1 MVFDYS
7 DSSERKTFV
16 VSYCYFKKCSAM
28 SMVPLLSYL
37 VSLYAVTRSAAQ
49 RKEERE
55 AALLRMHAY
64 GRSTVAS

>member
-16 VSYCYFKKCSAM
+16 VSYCYFRKCSAM

-37 VSLYAVTRSAAQ
+37 VGLYAVSRIVGQPDCKKCRIMTLDA
-49 RKEERE
+49 
-55 AALLRMHAY
+55 HN
-64 GRSTVAS
+64 VII